1 MPRQRVFSPRWPLST
16 SCQRYEG
23 KIISSVK
30 IDFCFF
36 SRENDRFK
44 KGGMND

>member
-30 IDFCFF
+30 IDFYFF
-36 SRENDRFK
+36 FLVKMIVLK
-44 KGGMND
+44 KVE

>member
-30 IDFCFF
+30 INFF
-36 SRENDRFK
+36 FLVKMIVLK
-44 KGGMND
+44 KVE